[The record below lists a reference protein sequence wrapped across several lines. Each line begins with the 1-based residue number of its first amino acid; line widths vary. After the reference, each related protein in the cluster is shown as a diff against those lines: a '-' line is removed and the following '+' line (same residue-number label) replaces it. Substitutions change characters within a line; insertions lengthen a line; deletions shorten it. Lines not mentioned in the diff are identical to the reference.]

1 MDELEVGDSVYGE
14 SHEAVAR
21 TLRFALEIVSDGIW
35 DWDIRTDRVRRS
47 PGWYSML
54 GYAMDSLPE
63 NVLTWHRVI
72 HPEDFERVMRG
83 FRAYLDGAQPV
94 YAEEYRCRCTNGD
107 YLWISDH
114 GRFVE
119 FDGQGRPTRMIGAHR
134 NIHERKLAELALQ
147 QKNRELLALNQ
158 ALEDLVAARTE
169 ALRQANRA
177 LAEQA
182 AQALRLSEIDPLTQI
197 ANRRCFEK
205 QLQAEWHRLQR
216 HGHPCALL
224 MFDLD
229 HFKRINDTLG
239 HPAGDRVLVA
249 VAQAVRQDL
258 RDVDCFARWGGE
270 EFIVL
275 LPDSGAE
282 AARVLAERLRLSL
295 RWTDAALPMPLTASF
310 AVTEMGAGEDP
321 VALLRRLDAAL
332 YQAKGQRDCIV
343 VC

>member
-1 MDELEVGDSVYGE
+1 MDDLKVSDSVYGAT
-14 SHEAVAR
+14 HEAIAR

-35 DWDIRTDRVRRS
+35 DWDIRTDHVKRS

-54 GYAMDSLPE
+54 GYAVDSLPE
-63 NVLTWHRVI
+63 NVLTWHQVI

-83 FRAYLDGAQPV
+83 FRAYLDGTHPV
-94 YAEEYRCRCTNGD
+94 YAEEYRCRCRNGD

-119 FDGQGRPTRMIGAHR
+119 FDEEGRATRMIGAHR

-147 QKNRELLALNQ
+147 RKNQELLALNQ

-169 ALRQANRA
+169 ALRRANRA

-197 ANRRCFEK
+197 ANRRCLER
-205 QLQAEWHRLQR
+205 QLQVEWHRLQR

-229 HFKRINDTLG
+229 HFKRINDGFG
-239 HPAGDRVLVA
+239 HQAGDRVLVA

-275 LPDSGAE
+275 LPETD
-282 AARVLAERLRLSL
+282 AAAAGSLAERLRLNL
-295 RWTDAALPMPLTASF
+295 RRIDVALPMPLTASF
-310 AVTEMGAGEDP
+310 AVAQM
-321 VALLRRLDAAL
+321 VADEAPGDLVRRLDAAL
-332 YQAKGQRDCIV
+332 YQAKRQRDCIV
-343 VC
+343 VS